1 MPEPLVIDVHAH
13 HFGRDAPNSRL
24 HRRDPRLPLLTV
36 DSDGDGRIMAD
47 GSLFRKVRP
56 ALWNV
61 AERLAD
67 LDAAGVDIQVIS
79 PVPVTMVYDGDP
91 VLAADFA
98 RHHNDG
104 IAAAIAIS
112 GGRLLGLGTVAL
124 HDSNAAVAELRR
136 LRNELG
142 LHGVQIGTRVGPQE
156 LDDPALRPFFAAAE
170 ELDAPIFIHPV
181 DGGGGAIRR
190 TGWPY
195 DFGLGML
202 SDTAMAATALVFGGV
217 LEDFPRLRIALAH
230 GCGTF
235 PWAYPRLKLGAQI
248 SGDADT
254 ARFDALTRRLFV
266 DSLVFDPEHLR
277 LLAHRF
283 SPDRLLL
290 GSDHPFIPQQ
300 PSAGVRM
307 LQDAVNHGILPAG
320 SEDKVMERNVLEFLG
335 IAREA
340 LHFRPPEPLLAGAP

>member
-1 MPEPLVIDVHAH
+1 MSKPLVIDVHAH
-13 HFGRDAPNSRL
+13 HFGCDATNSDL
-24 HRRDPRLPLLTV
+24 HRRGPGLPRLTV
-36 DSDGDGRIMAD
+36 DSSAAGRIMV
-47 GSLFRKVRP
+47 GEELFRKVRS

-61 AERLAD
+61 RERLVD
-67 LDAAGVDIQVIS
+67 MDEAGVDVQVIS
-79 PVPVTMVYDGDP
+79 PVPVTMVYDADP

-98 RHHNDG
+98 RHQNDG
-104 IAAAIAIS
+104 ITAAVALS

-124 HDSNAAVAELRR
+124 QDVKAAVAELRR

-142 LHGVQIGTRVGPQE
+142 LQGVQIGSRIGHRE
-156 LDDPALRPFFAAAE
+156 LDDPELRPFFAAAE
-170 ELDAPIFIHPV
+170 ELDAAVFVHPV

-190 TGWPY
+190 SGLPY

-217 LEDFPRLRIALAH
+217 LEAFPGLRIALAH

-235 PWAYPRLKLGAQI
+235 TWAYPRLRLGAQI
-248 SGDADT
+248 SGDAGAD
-254 ARFDALTRRLFV
+254 RFDALTRRLFV

-277 LLAHRF
+277 LLVHRF
-283 SPDRLLL
+283 GPDRVLL

-307 LQDAVNHGILPAG
+307 LHDAVKHGILPAG
-320 SEDKVMERNVLEFLG
+320 SRDMVLEKNVLEFLG
-335 IAREA
+335 IRRGA
-340 LHFRPPEPLLAGAP
+340 LNFRPPEPLLAGTP